1 MIMKTRFLAATLP
14 GFIALT
20 LPAMADTFFLKDGT
34 TLEGKVLSE
43 DATNYHV
50 EVKVTKSIKDE
61 RNIPKADVTRIEKE
75 QLDLTAFEQLS
86 KLLPAPD
93 LLTVEEYG
101 SRIRSVE
108 KFLSEHRGSSKSK
121 EARAMLATLKTEAN
135 EVLAG
140 GIKMG
145 GKIIS
150 PAEYRANA
158 YELDSRIQEVKIRA
172 MVKDARYFQ
181 ALRTFSDFSR
191 DFRNTASHAELLP
204 LINRV
209 ISSYLEEVQQ
219 SLASYDARVKE
230 REVGLKRMPGADR
243 VATENAI
250 REELAA
256 SEARFKAE
264 KDAKVGWVTIDPFF
278 KPTMEETIAFGKQET
293 TRLASLSSAKPVDAG
308 KIYRDTLNLILNK
321 GTTSSVTTALTAAKA
336 AFIAPRYIATLEN
349 AARAAGITK

>member
-1 MIMKTRFLAATLP
+1 MKTRSLAATFPWFL
-14 GFIALT
+14 ALA
-20 LPAMADTFFLKDGT
+20 LPATADTFFLKDGT
-34 TLEGKVLSE
+34 TLEGRVLSE

-61 RNIPKADVTRIEKE
+61 RNIAKADVTKIEKE
-75 QLDLTAFEQLS
+75 QMDLTAFEQLS

-108 KFLSEHRGSSKSK
+108 KFLAEHRGSSKSK
-121 EARAMLATLKTEAN
+121 EARAMLATLKSEAN

-145 GKIIS
+145 GKIVS
-150 PAEYRANA
+150 PTEYRANA

-172 MVKDARYFQ
+172 LVKDARYFL
-181 ALRTFSDFSR
+181 ALRTFSEFSR
-191 DFRNTASHAELLP
+191 DFRNTSSHAALLP
-204 LINRV
+204 LINQV

-219 SLASYDARVKE
+219 SLSSYDARVKE

-250 REELAA
+250 REETAA
-256 SEARFKAE
+256 NEARFKAE
-264 KDAKVGWVTIDPFF
+264 KDAKVGWVSIDPFF
-278 KPTMEETIAFGKQET
+278 KPSLEETIAFGKQES
-293 TRLASLSSAKPVDAG
+293 TRLATFTTAKPVDAG
-308 KIYRDTLNLILNK
+308 KIYRDTLTLIHNK
-321 GTTSSVTTALTAAKA
+321 GNVSTVTTAMTAAKA